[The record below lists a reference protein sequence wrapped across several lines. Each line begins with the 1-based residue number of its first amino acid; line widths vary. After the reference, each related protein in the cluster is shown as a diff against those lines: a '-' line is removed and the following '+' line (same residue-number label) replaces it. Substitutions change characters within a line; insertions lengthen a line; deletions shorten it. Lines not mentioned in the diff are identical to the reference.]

1 MAATMAMTGRGMVRR
16 LGLLVMLGLLALGLL
31 AAPAGAAAAE
41 ADAAHHYYDP
51 VVYTSRA
58 VVSGERIGV
67 EGFNFY
73 AYDTIYV
80 QLFDAW
86 GFERANGGTTTDW
99 DGFFSGTITTFTLEP
114 GFYTVVVRDTAGAVL
129 YSVVEVVY

>member
-1 MAATMAMTGRGMVRR
+1 MAATMATTGRGMARR
-16 LGLLVMLGLLALGLL
+16 LGLVLALGLLALGLL

-41 ADAAHHYYDP
+41 AGVAHHYYDP

-58 VVSGERIGV
+58 VVPGERIVV

-73 AYDTIYV
+73 AYDNIYV

-86 GFERANGGTTTDW
+86 GFERANGGATTDW
-99 DGFFSGTITTFTLEP
+99 DGFFAGTITTFTMEP
-114 GFYTVVVRDTAGAVL
+114 GFYTVVVSDSAGSVR
-129 YSVVEVVY
+129 YSTVEVVY